1 MKYLLDT
8 NVCSAHLRGIGK
20 VYDRVQQHY
29 EHLCISAITV
39 GELIAWGYRSGPDSV
54 KMHTIQRFLSAFPV
68 LDVNSDVGA
77 TFGRLHYQLRSIGWS
92 RPGLDL
98 LIAATAITHDLIL
111 VTRNS
116 KDFERI
122 PDLQLDDWQSA

>member
-1 MKYLLDT
+1 MKYILDT
-8 NVCSAHLRGIGK
+8 NVCSAHLRGIAR
-20 VYDRVQQHY
+20 VYERVQQHY
-29 EHLCISAITV
+29 DILCVSAVTV
-39 GELIAWGYRSGPDSV
+39 GELVAWGYGSGKHSA
-54 KMHTIQRFLSAFPV
+54 KMRTIQRFLSAIPV
-68 LDVNSDVGA
+68 LDVTTDVGE
-77 TFGRLHYQLRSIGWS
+77 TFGRLHFELRNIGWS

-122 PDLQLDDWQSA
+122 PDLQLDDWQAV